1 MVGGKES
8 QKGTETKDDRKE
20 DKDAGWSNPVGE
32 SVDLGVH
39 DHSMPTDKVRESKGK
54 KRKGI
59 KKGGGGG
66 GKFDYRIICLNT
78 YIQGKS

>member
-8 QKGTETKDDRKE
+8 QKGTKTKDDRKE

-39 DHSMPTDKVRESKGK
+39 DHSMPTDNMVRESKGM

-59 KKGGGGG
+59 KKKGGASL
-66 GKFDYRIICLNT
+66 IT
-78 YIQGKS
+78 V